1 MPRRFFRKFAFKR
14 DRIHGQWF
22 MAPFRHLLH
31 DHNLWTIRRKNVVPA
46 FALGLFVAFTPF
58 PGHLLIAVLFALLL
72 RINIAVA
79 AASTLVVN
87 PLTLGPIY
95 YSCYQVGLWLLGAAP
110 QPFEFELSL
119 AWLTDQFV
127 NIWQPLLL
135 GCLLVGALV
144 SIAGYVILDLL
155 WRASIADYLAK
166 RRVRRSR
173 QADSDRKP

>member
-46 FALGLFVAFTPF
+46 FALGLFIAFTPV
-58 PGHLLIAVLFALLL
+58 PGHLLLAALFALML

-79 AASTLVVN
+79 AASTLVTN
-87 PLTLGPIY
+87 PLTVGPTFY
-95 YSCYQVGLWLLGAAP
+95 YCYQLGAWLLDTEA
-110 QPFEFELSL
+110 QLLEFEISL
-119 AWLTDQFV
+119 AWLGGQFV

-135 GCLLVGALV
+135 GCLLVGAL
-144 SIAGYVILDLL
+144 AAALGYIVLDRL
-155 WRASIADYLAK
+155 WRASLADYLTK
-166 RRVRRSR
+166 RRIKRAK
-173 QADSDRKP
+173 QADAARHS